1 MDKSVNKKNNPAINQ
16 GLYEDLSDEK
26 SPSPTDSIKAISS
39 MEKRVFSQA
48 IDFIYHNQFNVIAT
62 LILMQLTVLVAM
74 WQQANHMLLFSWFA
88 AGAIV
93 LFGRYVL
100 VSRYLKKR
108 EEIDTAHRW
117 AQYYATSSLF
127 NGTIWGSATLLFFVS
142 ESVINQVFLLA
153 ITIGM
158 TVGSLVVNSYYLPS
172 FLLVATPVFLGTIIR
187 LLMEGN
193 LEYQGLTLITI
204 AFFISG
210 VKIAKNTNKAM
221 LEGIRL
227 RFENLDLIQ
236 QLKIQKEAAEE
247 ANHAKSKFL
256 AAASHDLRQPLHTLS
271 LFTALLDSE
280 NNKQRQ
286 QDLIT
291 KINRSQTAL
300 SSLLNTLLDVSKLD
314 AGIVEAKL
322 RDFELD
328 TLLKHLLPEFESEG
342 REKGLYLKYKPTH
355 SVVRSDPALLEII
368 LRNILSNAI
377 NYTNEGGISLLVK
390 KLEKT
395 SQNPQI
401 RIEIADTGIGI
412 PKSKQQEIFLE
423 FHQLANPARNRAK
436 GLGLGLAIVRRV
448 SELLKHDIELKS
460 ITGKGSKFFITLAE
474 GNPERVVTTKLEDV
488 SVSQYAFP
496 QTVVLFIDDEDEIRT
511 GMLKTLNTWGCTA
524 IIATSGKDAV
534 EQIQTLGLQP
544 EVILSDYR
552 LQDGENGVDA
562 IHQVYHEISRKV
574 PALIITGDTAPERL
588 REAKHS
594 GYTLLHKPLQPAQIR
609 AFIRNAIHPPTT
621 RQDSI
626 ENVKNKVSVD

>member
-1 MDKSVNKKNNPAINQ
+1 M
-16 GLYEDLSDEK
+16 
-26 SPSPTDSIKAISS
+26 
-39 MEKRVFSQA
+39 
-48 IDFIYHNQFNVIAT
+48 
-62 LILMQLTVLVAM
+62 
-74 WQQANHMLLFSWFA
+74 
-88 AGAIV
+88 
-93 LFGRYVL
+93 
-100 VSRYLKKR
+100 
-108 EEIDTAHRW
+108 
-117 AQYYATSSLF
+117 
-127 NGTIWGSATLLFFVS
+127 
-142 ESVINQVFLLA
+142 
-153 ITIGM
+153 
-158 TVGSLVVNSYYLPS
+158 
-172 FLLVATPVFLGTIIR
+172 
-187 LLMEGN
+187 
-193 LEYQGLTLITI
+193 
-204 AFFISG
+204 
-210 VKIAKNTNKAM
+210 
-221 LEGIRL
+221 
-227 RFENLDLIQ
+227 
-236 QLKIQKEAAEE
+236 
-247 ANHAKSKFL
+247 
-256 AAASHDLRQPLHTLS
+256 
-271 LFTALLDSE
+271 
-280 NNKQRQ
+280 
-286 QDLIT
+286 
-291 KINRSQTAL
+291 
-300 SSLLNTLLDVSKLD
+300 
-314 AGIVEAKL
+314 
-322 RDFELD
+322 
-328 TLLKHLLPEFESEG
+328 
-342 REKGLYLKYKPTH
+342 YLKYKPTH